1 MGLRNASE
9 LVYDVFSK
17 DLNSIKPPFLT
28 NLKFSK
34 FALTGELLRYG
45 SFGIDPDNFCVNDPT
60 FYVNEKQ
67 LAKYCQDSGQELS
80 LYSTIEFPH
89 NKVLSNT

>member
-17 DLNSIKPPFLT
+17 YLNLIQP
-28 NLKFSK
+28 
-34 FALTGELLRYG
+34 A
-45 SFGIDPDNFCVNDPT
+45 VNDPT
-60 FYVNEKQ
+60 YYVHKKQ
-67 LAKYCQDSGQELS
+67 LAKYCQDSGQKLS

-89 NKVLSNT
+89 NKV